1 MICPYLSYLSRYED
15 LVSRPEP
22 VLRELV
28 TWLGQD
34 WSQDMLQHHTLM
46 DGVATSGME
55 TTADQV
61 RCEHVLPQLIPH
73 LETLA
78 HM

>member
-1 MICPYLSYLSRYED
+1 MCVCRYED

-34 WSQDMLQHHTLM
+34 WSQDLLHHHTLM
-46 DGVATSGME
+46 EGVATSGME

-61 RCEHVLPQLIPH
+61 GREHVLPQLIV
-73 LETLA
+73 TLGDIGTLVTPRS
-78 HM
+78 